1 MMQPRPSQRPT
12 QQKNLSLKQVTDLI
26 FEIYQC
32 KSKYDTKCMQ
42 NKLPRETM
50 EEFMYTHLN
59 QRYGLRSLTI
69 TWAQNLIIGIKNYSK
84 TDFEVYQFGK
94 ILRGQVSEF
103 HRFSSFA
110 LKENIAICLKQ
121 ALDEKYHPQH
131 KTESWIQNLKQKVL
145 SGL

>member
-1 MMQPRPSQRPT
+1 M
-12 QQKNLSLKQVTDLI
+12 
-26 FEIYQC
+26 
-32 KSKYDTKCMQ
+32 
-42 NKLPRETM
+42 
-50 EEFMYTHLN
+50 
-59 QRYGLRSLTI
+59 
-69 TWAQNLIIGIKNYSK
+69 IIGIKNYSK

-131 KTESWIQNLKQKVL
+131 KTESWIQNFKQKII
-145 SGL
+145 SGLLGLDSYLYRKMLQKLAHSTSNLP